1 MAGKVA
7 CGSSEASSNGEFGN
21 FLTIPK
27 ADLKQ
32 HRLFFSALHN
42 PSKVA
47 DVPDYPTVL
56 TIIKRLPLNQWL
68 ISYKTVFR
76 QI

>member
-1 MAGKVA
+1 MAGKVT
-7 CGSSEASSNGEFGN
+7 CEPSEASSNGHFGN

-32 HRLFFSALHN
+32 LRLFFSALQT

-47 DVPDYPTVL
+47 DVADCPTVL
-56 TIIKRLPLNQWL
+56 TIIRRF
-68 ISYKTVFR
+68 TT
-76 QI
+76 